1 VIVPGPRSRL
11 SSGTRLRYKSAGAH
25 RRRTAISEG
34 VPTSMN
40 TIART
45 GLTAL
50 SITLLLSACSK
61 PAEAPKGDAA
71 ASAAAEEKILNFYN
85 WSDYIDPSVIEAF
98 TKETG
103 IKVQYDVFDS
113 NEMLETKLLAGNTG
127 YDIVVPS
134 ASFMYRQIKAG
145 VHQKL
150 DRSQLPNLANVDP
163 DIAKRL
169 EAFDAGNEHSVNY
182 MWGTSGVGYNTKKI
196 AERMKDAPVDSFA
209 MFYDPKVVSKFADCG
224 VSILDAPSE
233 VIGTVLIYLGKDANS
248 EKPEDLAAAEAVL
261 KAVRPYIKN
270 FHSSAYIEQ
279 LANGEIC
286 LALGWS
292 GDVLQAKTRAA
303 DANNGVEVDYRIPKE
318 GAVMFFDQLAIPK
331 DAKHPKNAHLF
342 IDYLLRPEVAAKN
355 SSYISYANANK
366 ASTPLIDA
374 EVTGNPNVYPPVD
387 LMAKLVP
394 DMPESP
400 EFSRLLNRSWT
411 TVKTGK

>member
-1 VIVPGPRSRL
+1 MNMPVRPALTVL
-11 SSGTRLRYKSAGAH
+11 ASA
-25 RRRTAISEG
+25 
-34 VPTSMN
+34 M
-40 TIART
+40 
-45 GLTAL
+45 
-50 SITLLLSACSK
+50 LLAACSK
-61 PAEAPKGDAA
+61 PAEAPK
-71 ASAAAEEKILNFYN
+71 ASAAAAEEEKVLNVYN
-85 WSDYIDPSVIEAF
+85 WSDYIEASVIEGF

-134 ASFMYRQIKAG
+134 ASFLNRQLQAG

-150 DRSQLPNLANVDP
+150 DKSLLPNLKNIDP
-163 DIAKRL
+163 SIAQRI
-169 EAFDAGNEHSVNY
+169 EAFDKGNEHSVNY
-182 MWGTSGVGYNTKKI
+182 MWGTSGVGYNVKKI

-209 MFYDPKVVSKFADCG
+209 MFYDPKVISKFADCG
-224 VSILDAPSE
+224 VTILDAPSE

-270 FHSSAYIEQ
+270 FHSSNYIEQ

-292 GDVLQAKTRAA
+292 GDVLQASTRAEEA
-303 DANNGVEVDYRIPKE
+303 KNDVEISYRIPKE

-355 SSYISYANANK
+355 SSYISYANANA
-366 ASTPLIDA
+366 ASTALIDKS
-374 EVTGNPNVYPPVD
+374 VTDNPNVYPSAD
-387 LMAKLVP
+387 LMTKLVP
-394 DMPESP
+394 DMPESA
-400 EFSRLLNRSWT
+400 EFSRSLNRAWT
-411 TVKTGK
+411 SIKTGK

>member
-1 VIVPGPRSRL
+1 MNM
-11 SSGTRLRYKSAGAH
+11 SARPAL
-25 RRRTAISEG
+25 AVVAVASL
-34 VPTSMN
+34 
-40 TIART
+40 
-45 GLTAL
+45 LT
-50 SITLLLSACSK
+50 ACSK
-61 PAEAPKGDAA
+61 PAEAPKADI
-71 ASAAAEEKILNFYN
+71 AEEKILNVYN
-85 WSDYIDPSVIEAF
+85 WSDYIEASVIEGF

-134 ASFMYRQIKAG
+134 ASFLYRQLQAG

-150 DRSQLPNLANVDP
+150 DKSQLPNLANVEP

-169 EAFDAGNEHSVNY
+169 EAFDPGNEYSVNY
-182 MWGTSGVGYNTKKI
+182 MWGTSGVGYNVEKI
-196 AERMKDAPVDSFA
+196 AERMKNAPVNSFA

-224 VSILDAPSE
+224 VSLLDAPSE
-233 VIGTVLIYLGKDANS
+233 VLGTVLIYLGKDANS

-292 GDVLQAKTRAA
+292 GDVLQASTRAA
-303 DANNGVEVDYRIPKE
+303 DAKKPFTISYNIPKE
-318 GAVMFFDQLAIPK
+318 GAVMFFDQMAIPK

-342 IDYLLRPEVAAKN
+342 INYLLRPEIAAKN

-366 ASTPLIDA
+366 ASTPLVDA
-374 EVTGNPNVYPPVD
+374 AVTSNPNVYPPAE

-400 EFSRLLNRSWT
+400 EFSRALNRSWT

>member
-1 VIVPGPRSRL
+1 MNM
-11 SSGTRLRYKSAGAH
+11 SARPAL
-25 RRRTAISEG
+25 AVVAVASL
-34 VPTSMN
+34 
-40 TIART
+40 
-45 GLTAL
+45 LT
-50 SITLLLSACSK
+50 ACSK
-61 PAEAPKGDAA
+61 PAEAPKADI
-71 ASAAAEEKILNFYN
+71 AEEKILNVYN
-85 WSDYIDPSVIEAF
+85 WVDYIEASVIEGF

-134 ASFMYRQIKAG
+134 ASFLYRQLQAG

-150 DRSQLPNLANVDP
+150 DKSQLPNLANVEP

-169 EAFDAGNEHSVNY
+169 EAFDPGNEYSVNY
-182 MWGTSGVGYNTKKI
+182 MWGTSGVGYNVEKI
-196 AERMKDAPVDSFA
+196 AERMKNAPVNSFA

-224 VSILDAPSE
+224 VSLFDAPSE
-233 VIGTVLIYLGKDANS
+233 VLGTVLIYLGKDANS

-292 GDVLQAKTRAA
+292 GDVLQASTRAA
-303 DANNGVEVDYRIPKE
+303 DAKKPFTISYNIPKE
-318 GAVMFFDQLAIPK
+318 GAVMFFDQMAIPK

-342 IDYLLRPEVAAKN
+342 INYLLRPEIAAKN

-366 ASTPLIDA
+366 ASTPLVDA
-374 EVTGNPNVYPPVD
+374 AVTSNPNVYPPAE

-400 EFSRLLNRSWT
+400 EFSRALNRSWT

>member
-1 VIVPGPRSRL
+1 
-11 SSGTRLRYKSAGAH
+11 
-25 RRRTAISEG
+25 
-34 VPTSMN
+34 MN

-50 SITLLLSACSK
+50 SMTLLLAACGSK
-61 PAEAPKGDAA
+61 PDASTGAA
-71 ASAAAEEKILNFYN
+71 APVVEDKILNVYN
-85 WSDYIDPSVIEAF
+85 WSDYIEASVIEDF

-134 ASFMYRQIKAG
+134 ASFLYRQLQAG

-150 DRSQLPNLANVDP
+150 DKSQLSNLTNLDP
-163 DIAKRL
+163 DIARRI
-169 EAFDAGNEHSVNY
+169 EAFDPGAEYSVNY
-182 MWGTSGVGYNTKKI
+182 MWGTSGVGYNTQKI

-224 VSILDAPSE
+224 VSILYAPSE

-286 LALGWS
+286 LTLGWS
-292 GDVLQAKTRAA
+292 GDVLQAKARAEEA
-303 DANNGVEVDYRIPKE
+303 ANGVEIDYNIPKE
-318 GAVMFFDQLAIPK
+318 GAVMFFDQMAIPK

-342 IDYLLRPEVAAKN
+342 INYLLRSEIAARN
-355 SSYISYANANK
+355 SNYIAFANANK
-366 ASTPLIDA
+366 EATSLVDA
-374 EVTGNPNVYPPVD
+374 AITGNPNVYPPAD

-394 DMPESP
+394 DMPESA
-400 EFSRLLNRSWT
+400 EFSRALNRSWT